1 MSVEGPRS
9 QCQTSSL
16 QSIAAQGFRNLSP
29 DRIDLDARL
38 IVLSGGNAAGKT
50 SVLEAAYVAATT
62 RSFRSSD
69 PRDAIAHGQPRFRVL
84 ATLRGG
90 ETLGVDRGRE
100 RGDRRLLVGQY
111 EVKLDEY
118 LEHLQALVLT
128 GQSSREIAGSPA
140 ERRRSI
146 DRATAAASA
155 GHLADLGEYRRALS
169 QRNRLLKTEAPDAEL
184 EPWEQVLARAGERIT
199 ARRRQ
204 QLEAWQQ
211 ELGSWPELFPEGR
224 EARVE
229 YKPSGAAGTVLER
242 LQRAREQDRR
252 NGVTGVGPHRDDLQM
267 TLAGVDL
274 WRYGSAGQVRASIAA
289 LTLAQVREVRRAGR
303 RRAPLLILDD
313 VDTDLDPER
322 VRALLSAAGDEAQV
336 LAATT
341 KRLDLHGL
349 PAGVLTVRD
358 GRVGQE

>member
-1 MSVEGPRS
+1 LTLLV
-9 QCQTSSL
+9 
-16 QSIAAQGFRNLSP
+16 AA
-29 DRIDLDARL
+29 
-38 IVLSGGNAAGKT
+38 NAQGKT

-62 RSFRSSD
+62 RSFRSPD
-69 PRDAIAHGQPRFRVL
+69 PREAIRHGAERFTVFAGL
-84 ATLRGG
+84 QDG
-90 ETLGVDRGRE
+90 ETLAVDRGRQ
-100 RGDRRLLVGQY
+100 RGDRRLYVGKY

-118 LEHLQALVLT
+118 LDYLQALVLT

-155 GHLADLGEYRRALS
+155 GHLPDLGEYRRALS
-169 QRNRLLKTEAPDAEL
+169 QRNRLLKAEAPDAEL
-184 EPWEQVLARAGERIT
+184 EPWEQILARAGERIT

-204 QLEAWQQ
+204 QLEAWQN

-229 YKPSGAAGTVLER
+229 YKPSGGSGDVLER
-242 LQRAREQDRR
+242 LERAREQDRR

-289 LTLAQVREVRRAGR
+289 LTLAQVREVRRAR
-303 RRAPLLILDD
+303 RRHAPLLILDD
-313 VDTDLDPER
+313 VDTDLDPNR
-322 VRALLSAAGDEAQV
+322 VRALLAAASEEAQV

-341 KRLDLHGL
+341 KRFHVHDLSAALLQVEG
-349 PAGVLTVRD
+349 
-358 GRVGQE
+358 GRVSRD

>member
-1 MSVEGPRS
+1 MAGDGPRG
-9 QCQTSSL
+9 TPRHATL
-16 QSIAAQGFRNLSP
+16 DRLVAEGFRNLAADP
-29 DRIDLDARL
+29 IELAQPL
-38 IVLSGGNAAGKT
+38 VVLTGGNAQGKT
-50 SVLEAAYVAATT
+50 SVLEAAYMAATT
-62 RSFRSSD
+62 RSFRSTD
-69 PRDAIAHGQPRFRVL
+69 PRDAIRHEQTRLQVL
-84 ATLRGG
+84 ATLQDG
-90 ETLGVDRGRE
+90 ETLGLDRGRQ
-100 RGDRRLLVGQY
+100 RGDRRLYVGKL

-155 GHLADLGEYRRALS
+155 GHLPDLGDYRRALS
-169 QRNRLLKTEAPDAEL
+169 QRNRLLKAEASDAEL
-184 EPWEQVLARAGERIT
+184 EPWEQILARAGERIT

-204 QLEAWQQ
+204 QLEAWQN

-229 YKPSGAAGTVLER
+229 YKPSGGSGDVLER
-242 LQRAREQDRR
+242 LERAREQDRR

-267 TLAGVDL
+267 TLGSVDL

-289 LTLAQVREVRRAGR
+289 LTLAQVREVRRAR
-303 RRAPLLILDD
+303 RRHAPLLILDD
-313 VDTDLDPER
+313 VDTDLDPQR
-322 VRALLSAAGDEAQV
+322 VRALLAAASDEAQV

-341 KRLDLHGL
+341 KRLHVQDLSAALLQVEG
-349 PAGVLTVRD
+349 
-358 GRVGQE
+358 GRVSRD